1 MSTKLMRFH
10 VSVLHRQTSNVKK
23 IEKETLKITIK
34 FEKQKLIE
42 KRRKKVKNSI
52 LLVINFLILN

>member
-1 MSTKLMRFH
+1 MRFH